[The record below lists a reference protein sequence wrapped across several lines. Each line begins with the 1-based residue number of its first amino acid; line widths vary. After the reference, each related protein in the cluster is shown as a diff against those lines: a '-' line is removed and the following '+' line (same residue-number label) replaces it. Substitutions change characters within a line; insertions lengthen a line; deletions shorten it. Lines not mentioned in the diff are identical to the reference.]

1 MAPAG
6 IASGVSDHRRMA
18 QLTHP
23 TRNRFDSG
31 RLRAPRGPNRDRRP
45 PRAHIAR
52 ATLDLLERERLSAG
66 ELRILLALA
75 SQERTIFELAV
86 SLDQHT
92 AVTRRTGARG
102 LVHWR
107 EVRARHGS
115 RGTEPLLRIT
125 EAGRLL
131 LRSLI
136 GSPDVDSASS
146 RNGD

>member
-1 MAPAG
+1 
-6 IASGVSDHRRMA
+6 MA

-23 TRNRFDSG
+23 TPNRFDPG
-31 RLRAPRGPNRDRRP
+31 PFRARREPSRDRRT

-52 ATLDLLERERLSAG
+52 ATLDLLERERLAAA
-66 ELRILLALA
+66 ELKILLSLA
-75 SQERTIFELAV
+75 NQERTIFELAV

-92 AVTRRTGARG
+92 AVTRRTGARLDARG

-107 EVRARHGS
+107 DVRARHGS

-125 EAGRLL
+125 EAGRQL
-131 LRSLI
+131 LRPLV
-136 GSPDVDSASS
+136 GSPDLDSASS

>member
-1 MAPAG
+1 
-6 IASGVSDHRRMA
+6 MA

-23 TRNRFDSG
+23 TPNRSEL
-31 RLRAPRGPNRDRRP
+31 RPLRAPLESSRDNRTP
-45 PRAHIAR
+45 HAHIAR
-52 ATLDLLERERLSAG
+52 ATLDLLERQRLSAG
-66 ELRILLALA
+66 ELKILLALA

-86 SLDQHT
+86 SFDQQT
-92 AVTRRTGARG
+92 AVTRRTGARLYARG

-107 EVRARHGS
+107 DVRARHGG

-131 LRSLI
+131 LRPL
-136 GSPDVDSASS
+136 VDSPGVDAAST

>member
-1 MAPAG
+1 
-6 IASGVSDHRRMA
+6 MA

-23 TRNRFDSG
+23 PRNRFDS
-31 RLRAPRGPNRDRRP
+31 AP
-45 PRAHIAR
+45 PRARRGSKGDGRTPNAHIAR
-52 ATLDLLERERLSAG
+52 ATLDLLERRRLSAG
-66 ELRILLALA
+66 ELKILLALA
-75 SQERTIFELAV
+75 NQEMTIFELAV

-92 AVTRRTGARG
+92 AVTRRTGARLYARG

-107 EVRARHGS
+107 DVRARAGS

-131 LRSLI
+131 LRPLI
-136 GSPDVDSASS
+136 GWPDRDSAYT